1 MHRESTKVTV
11 VSRWLLQQL
20 FYDKNQNMVLITC
33 CFIFQ
38 VIKDDDSDQVH
49 VYKDNRWTALCYSD
63 DLTLAEYLCSITG
76 FG

>member
-1 MHRESTKVTV
+1 MA
-11 VSRWLLQQL
+11 L
-20 FYDKNQNMVLITC
+20 FTC

-49 VYKDNRWTALCYSD
+49 VYKDNRWAALCYSD

-76 FG
+76 SCKIILLVKNKLIYNN

>member
-1 MHRESTKVTV
+1 MFRSFG
-11 VSRWLLQQL
+11 LLAP
-20 FYDKNQNMVLITC
+20 KTI
-33 CFIFQ
+33 